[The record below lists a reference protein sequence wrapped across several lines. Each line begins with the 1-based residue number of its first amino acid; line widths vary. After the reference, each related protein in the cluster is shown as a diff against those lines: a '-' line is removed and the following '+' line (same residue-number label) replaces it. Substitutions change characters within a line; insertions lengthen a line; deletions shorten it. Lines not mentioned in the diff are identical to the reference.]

1 MILYS
6 YYLTQRPAQPGAMP
20 LEGLQP
26 VNPGGDFGART
37 PIYYADPFP
46 GGEHQLKLL
55 CRAWGIVSYNRPL
68 TIEEQTNYE
77 LVPAPIKKV
86 IWANHRVIGYTYM
99 TQEEAD
105 RVNAIHDVGIYV
117 GSNREWT
124 AQGTEAE

>member
-1 MILYS
+1 MILFS

-20 LEGLQP
+20 SEGLQP
-26 VNPGGDFGART
+26 VGHDGDFGVRI

-46 GGEHQLKLL
+46 GGEYQLKPL

-68 TIEEQTNYE
+68 TIEEQAHYD
-77 LVPAPIKKV
+77 LVPAPVKKA
-86 IWANHRVIGYTYM
+86 IWANHQIIGYTYM

-105 RVNAIHDVGIYV
+105 RINAIPGVGVYI

-124 AQGTEAE
+124 AQGPEVE